1 MANTNRPKGLSPV
14 QMGDG
19 SPWNQQTSLY
29 AIPTDGTNTYAIGD
43 VVMRAAGSDADGI
56 SNVIKW
62 TGASAVGSLP
72 LGVIVGIRVA
82 DPGVSLVGTSLSLEK
97 TYIGLS
103 AGTHYVYVVDD
114 TSVIYELQGDS
125 TVWATTHANYNCTV
139 TLTANQTSL
148 APSSPFSSTVA
159 TSPNTTLTLP
169 FAIMGIIQR
178 ADNAYGAYCALRV
191 RINTPDAVGSVN
203 GRTGI

>member
-1 MANTNRPKGLSPV
+1 MANTNRPRGLSPT
-14 QMGDG
+14 QNGAG
-19 SPWNQQTSLY
+19 NPWNQQATIYS
-29 AIPTDGTNTYAIGD
+29 IPTDGTNTYAIGD

-56 SNVIKW
+56 PNVIKW

-82 DPGVSLVGTSLSLEK
+82 DPSVSLVGGTLSLEK
-97 TYIGLS
+97 TYIGLN
-103 AGTHYVYVVDD
+103 AGTRYVYVVDD
-114 TSVIYELQGDS
+114 PDVIYELQGDS

-148 APSSPFSSTVA
+148 AVSSPFSSTVA
-159 TSPNTTLTLP
+159 TSPATTLTLP
-169 FAIMGIIQR
+169 FQILGIVQR

-191 RINTPDAVGSVN
+191 KINTPDSMGSVN